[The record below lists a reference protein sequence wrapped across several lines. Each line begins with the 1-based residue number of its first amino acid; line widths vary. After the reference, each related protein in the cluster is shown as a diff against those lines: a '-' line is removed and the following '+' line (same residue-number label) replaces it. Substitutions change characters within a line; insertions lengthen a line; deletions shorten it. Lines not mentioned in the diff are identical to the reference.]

1 MSIDYQ
7 SHGDAMELANQ
18 MQEEN
23 NLDYPIIEGD
33 YVETDLVD
41 TDTGEIVGDD
51 DGSATQS

>member
-1 MSIDYQ
+1 
-7 SHGDAMELANQ
+7 MELANQ